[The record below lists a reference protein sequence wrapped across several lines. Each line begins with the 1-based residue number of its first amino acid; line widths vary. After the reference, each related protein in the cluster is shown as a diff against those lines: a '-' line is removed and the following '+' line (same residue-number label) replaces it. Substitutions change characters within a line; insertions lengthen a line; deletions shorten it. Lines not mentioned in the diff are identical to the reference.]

1 MRQPRI
7 GLVPEELRSEAEGR
21 IDSQRVAQRARNYVE
36 AMMVQV
42 ARNEARS
49 RLAERDCSCAA
60 FCATPRLLSLR
71 FLRSLRIR
79 LDAGKPNT

>member
-1 MRQPRI
+1 VAFS
-7 GLVPEELRSEAEGR
+7 LVVEDGDLGSPVEGR
-21 IDSQRVAQRARNYVE
+21 IGSQRVAQSARNHVE

-42 ARNEARS
+42 ARNETRS
-49 RLAERDCSCAA
+49 RLAEWDCSCAA